1 MEPVRNDTTTD
12 RRTAVE
18 LAKRLLVDSI
28 WRTAKIEV
36 DGVTFP
42 DTQEIFD
49 GRAPEGMSV
58 DDIVT
63 VNNIKRAW
71 GFLLGNIDYPVDWQ
85 YIREYNRI
93 IGEGLVRDAGRLR
106 EYGVRIG
113 GTGWVPEIPTVESPQ
128 ERVRGI
134 LEESEGEDTAMLLFG
149 KGRRN
154 NPNRSA
160 EWRLYYKDCE
170 PIRMARPGD
179 LMCFGMLRD
188 NRLLIIIAQH
198 DSTAEAQAK
207 WLFGIDDEQEGAFR
221 FHDNTE
227 RELDAFGAQIF
238 EALGINVEVRDDT
251 YLPEM
256 IGRWGYRFPS
266 NEEFAAFSQ
275 SSLTDVDP
283 THDDPDDVV
292 IEYYDR
298 SYLLFKLYERAV
310 IQHDYDA
317 APFVSDGIID
327 VDSFTSFYTSVRNRR
342 MSRAGK
348 VLEIHIAHILDAR
361 GIEYEAQAKTENGKK
376 PDFLFPSQAA
386 YEDPTFPE
394 EQLRM
399 LASKTSIKDRFR
411 QVADEANRIR
421 DKHLFTLTPGD
432 VTHPKL
438 AQLDEL
444 HIHLVMPKVVKES
457 YDDLIQGETMTFSRF
472 IEEVQG
478 LQAGRPQSLTLL

>member
-1 MEPVRNDTTTD
+1 
-12 RRTAVE
+12 
-18 LAKRLLVDSI
+18 
-28 WRTAKIEV
+28 
-36 DGVTFP
+36 
-42 DTQEIFD
+42 
-49 GRAPEGMSV
+49 
-58 DDIVT
+58 
-63 VNNIKRAW
+63 
-71 GFLLGNIDYPVDWQ
+71 
-85 YIREYNRI
+85 
-93 IGEGLVRDAGRLR
+93 
-106 EYGVRIG
+106 
-113 GTGWVPEIPTVESPQ
+113 
-128 ERVRGI
+128 
-134 LEESEGEDTAMLLFG
+134 
-149 KGRRN
+149 
-154 NPNRSA
+154 
-160 EWRLYYKDCE
+160 
-170 PIRMARPGD
+170 MARPGD

-266 NEEFAAFSQ
+266 NEEFASFSQ

-283 THDDPDDVV
+283 AHDDPDDVV

-361 GIEYEAQAKTENGKK
+361 GIEYEAQARTENGKK

-394 EQLRM
+394 TQLRM

>member
-1 MEPVRNDTTTD
+1 MYLGDDDAPVVADLETT
-12 RRTAVE
+12 
-18 LAKRLLVDSI
+18 
-28 WRTAKIEV
+28 W
-36 DGVTFP
+36 
-42 DTQEIFD
+42 
-49 GRAPEGMSV
+49 
-58 DDIVT
+58 
-63 VNNIKRAW
+63 
-71 GFLLGNIDYPVDWQ
+71 Y
-85 YIREYNRI
+85 
-93 IGEGLVRDAGRLR
+93 DA
-106 EYGVRIG
+106 
-113 GTGWVPEIPTVESPQ
+113 
-128 ERVRGI
+128 
-134 LEESEGEDTAMLLFG
+134 
-149 KGRRN
+149 RRN
-154 NPNRSA
+154 KPNRSA

-188 NRLLIIIAQH
+188 SRLLIIIAQH

-251 YLPEM
+251 HLPEM

-275 SSLTDVDP
+275 SSLMDVDP
-283 THDDPDDVV
+283 AHDDPDDVV

-317 APFVSDGIID
+317 Q
-327 VDSFTSFYTSVRNRR
+327 
-342 MSRAGK
+342 
-348 VLEIHIAHILDAR
+348 AR
-361 GIEYEAQAKTENGKK
+361 TENGKK

-386 YEDPTFPE
+386 YEDPAFPE
-394 EQLRM
+394 TQLRM

>member
-1 MEPVRNDTTTD
+1 MSDYGRIGDYIGPVAAKKLSAVDIDANSSNQHEFGGNDALRRLLGTGED
-12 RRTAVE
+12 RRA
-18 LAKRLLVDSI
+18 SQ
-28 WRTAKIEV
+28 
-36 DGVTFP
+36 GH
-42 DTQEIFD
+42 
-49 GRAPEGMSV
+49 G
-58 DDIVT
+58 
-63 VNNIKRAW
+63 
-71 GFLLGNIDYPVDWQ
+71 
-85 YIREYNRI
+85 
-93 IGEGLVRDAGRLR
+93 
-106 EYGVRIG
+106 
-113 GTGWVPEIPTVESPQ
+113 IPTALMYLSDDDAPAVAD
-128 ERVRGI
+128 
-134 LEESEGEDTAMLLFG
+134 LETTWYDA
-149 KGRRN
+149 RRN

-298 SYLLFKLYERAV
+298 
-310 IQHDYDA
+310 I
-317 APFVSDGIID
+317 
-327 VDSFTSFYTSVRNRR
+327 YTSVRNRR

-386 YEDPTFPE
+386 YEDPAFPE

-472 IEEVQG
+472 IEEIQG
-478 LQAGRPQSLTLL
+478 LQADRPQSLTLL

>member
-1 MEPVRNDTTTD
+1 MSDYGRIGDYIGPVAAKKLSAVDIDANSSNQHEFGGNDALRRLLGTGED
-12 RRTAVE
+12 RRA
-18 LAKRLLVDSI
+18 SQ
-28 WRTAKIEV
+28 
-36 DGVTFP
+36 GH
-42 DTQEIFD
+42 
-49 GRAPEGMSV
+49 G
-58 DDIVT
+58 
-63 VNNIKRAW
+63 
-71 GFLLGNIDYPVDWQ
+71 
-85 YIREYNRI
+85 
-93 IGEGLVRDAGRLR
+93 
-106 EYGVRIG
+106 
-113 GTGWVPEIPTVESPQ
+113 IPTALMYLSDDDAPAVAD
-128 ERVRGI
+128 
-134 LEESEGEDTAMLLFG
+134 LETTWYDA
-149 KGRRN
+149 RRN

-317 APFVSDGIID
+317 APFVSDGVID

-361 GIEYEAQAKTENGKK
+361 ASNTRHRPRRKTERNPISCSPRK
-376 PDFLFPSQAA
+376 PPTRIRRSPRNSCVCSPRNLHQGSFPPGRRRS
-386 YEDPTFPE
+386 
-394 EQLRM
+394 
-399 LASKTSIKDRFR
+399 
-411 QVADEANRIR
+411 NRIR

-472 IEEVQG
+472 IEEIQG
-478 LQAGRPQSLTLL
+478 LQADRPAKPDPL